1 MMDDAERARHF
12 TRRLE
17 SFSDIV
23 FGFSLSLLGGR
34 LIVPQHANAVFAD
47 AAALSAF
54 FVTFGALVGCWFLNY
69 RMFRDFY
76 EPMPLTTAMVFVE
89 LAGVALL
96 PYALATVSKFR
107 FSQPQPLVLYD
118 LVFLAV
124 TGSNAVV
131 AIRGFRI
138 RWATW
143 NDKLRREMWRRVLI
157 QRMLTVLFAGAIPFA
172 FAFPAIGWLPYWT
185 IPLLTA
191 LMRRFYRGLPAFARD
206 APGALALPS
215 R

>member
-1 MMDDAERARHF
+1 MNDAERARHF

-34 LIVPQHANAVFAD
+34 LIVPQHADAVFAD
-47 AAALSAF
+47 TTALSAF
-54 FVTFGALVGCWFLNY
+54 IVTFGALVGCWFLNY
-69 RMFRDFY
+69 RMFRDFF
-76 EPMPLTTAMVFVE
+76 EPMPLTTAMVFLE

-96 PYALATVSKFR
+96 PYALATVSKFH
-107 FSQPQPLVLYD
+107 FQEPQPLVLYD

-131 AIRGFRI
+131 SARGFRI
-138 RWATW
+138 RWTTW
-143 NDKLRREMWRRVLI
+143 NDALRREMWRRVLI

-172 FAFPAIGWLPYWT
+172 FVFPTVGWIPYWT

-191 LMRRFYRGLPAFARD
+191 LLRRFYRGLPAFARD
-206 APGALALPS
+206 VPGRVAAAS
-215 R
+215 EA